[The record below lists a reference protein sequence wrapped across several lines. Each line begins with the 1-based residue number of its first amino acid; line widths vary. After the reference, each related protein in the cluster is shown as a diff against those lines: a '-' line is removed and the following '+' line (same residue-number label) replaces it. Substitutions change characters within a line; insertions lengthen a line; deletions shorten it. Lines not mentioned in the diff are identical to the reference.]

1 MARHPARKGSR
12 VWLGNLE
19 ESALAKKGR
28 HSDEDH
34 VQQKSCVISK
44 KYEKR
49 SSEVPNIWYKNKE
62 TDTIWWKD
70 DPTVIG
76 VWIFSFDKTTEFNM
90 FHDYPY
96 KLTKEQKQ
104 IFDKENPEWAD
115 FFKDRKQQT
124 QDFYFV
130 I

>member
-1 MARHPARKGSR
+1 M
-12 VWLGNLE
+12 
-19 ESALAKKGR
+19 
-28 HSDEDH
+28 
-34 VQQKSCVISK
+34 
-44 KYEKR
+44 
-49 SSEVPNIWYKNKE
+49 PNIWYKNKE

-104 IFDKENPEWAD
+104 IFDRNLEEFIDKWKNRENKYEWAL
-115 FFKDRKQQT
+115 K
-124 QDFYFV
+124 FYLMLCCETYEVYKEKGIAGEIFDSGS
-130 I
+130 

>member
-1 MARHPARKGSR
+1 MQE
-12 VWLGNLE
+12 N
-19 ESALAKKGR
+19 
-28 HSDEDH
+28 
-34 VQQKSCVISK
+34 VI
-44 KYEKR
+44 YEKR
-49 SSEVPNIWYKNKE
+49 SSAVPNIWYKNNE

-115 FFKDRKQQT
+115 FFKDRK
-124 QDFYFV
+124 
-130 I
+130 

>member
-1 MARHPARKGSR
+1 MNVLK
-12 VWLGNLE
+12 N
-19 ESALAKKGR
+19 
-28 HSDEDH
+28 
-34 VQQKSCVISK
+34 VI
-44 KYEKR
+44 YEKR
-49 SSEVPNIWYKNKE
+49 SSAVPNIWYKNKE

-104 IFDKENPEWAD
+104 IFDRNLEEFIDKWKNRENKYEWAL
-115 FFKDRKQQT
+115 K
-124 QDFYFV
+124 FYLMLCCEK
-130 I
+130 

>member
-1 MARHPARKGSR
+1 M
-12 VWLGNLE
+12 
-19 ESALAKKGR
+19 
-28 HSDEDH
+28 
-34 VQQKSCVISK
+34 
-44 KYEKR
+44 
-49 SSEVPNIWYKNKE
+49 PNIWYKNKE

-104 IFDKENPEWAD
+104 IFDKE
-115 FFKDRKQQT
+115 
-124 QDFYFV
+124 
-130 I
+130 

>member
-1 MARHPARKGSR
+1 M
-12 VWLGNLE
+12 
-19 ESALAKKGR
+19 
-28 HSDEDH
+28 
-34 VQQKSCVISK
+34 
-44 KYEKR
+44 
-49 SSEVPNIWYKNKE
+49 PNIWYKNKE

-104 IFDKENPEWAD
+104 IFDKENPD
-115 FFKDRKQQT
+115 HIDRICGLLK
-124 QDFYFV
+124 FYHTSYILAFSSLKSSGSV
-130 I
+130 PISQPELVVSM